1 MYQSVIGRNNIALA
15 YNGKL
20 MGRLKRYT
28 LRFQFSN
35 QSYDPTT
42 VESWLGPNG
51 QTLTWREGSTWTKVT
66 GVTENQWDWEYDEE
80 NWTHAFFYAFK
91 DSDNM
96 VQVIAGNTKG
106 ITDMASLFDG
116 CTSLTSCCWLDT
128 SIVTRMSGMFASC
141 VRMTTI
147 PLFNTSNVNTMW
159 AMFIGCTSLTTVPK
173 FDTSNVTTMQ
183 QMFSQCHALTSV
195 PKFDTS
201 NVTNMSGMF
210 ADCWA
215 LTTVPLFDTSNVT
228 TMAGMF
234 NMNLAQALP
243 EHIPELT
250 TIPLFNT
257 ENVTTMETMCYNC
270 RMLKYVP
277 LFNTGK
283 VVNMNYAFWNCR
295 NVEGGAL
302 ALYNQ
307 ASSQTT
313 PPSEHTQ
320 TFRACGYD
328 TPTGYA
334 EYVQI
339 PYDWI

>member
-1 MYQSVIGRNNIALA
+1 MSYVIGRNNIALI

-20 MGRLKRYT
+20 MGNPLPSYT
-28 LRFQFSN
+28 LRFQFSDP
-35 QSYDPTT
+35 SYDPTT

-51 QTLTWREGSTWTKVT
+51 QIWTWLYGSTWTKVQ
-66 GVTENQWDWEYDEE
+66 GVAENQWDWEYDDPD
-80 NWTHAFFYAFK
+80 WFSAFRYAFR
-91 DSDNM
+91 DSDNE

-106 ITDMASLFDG
+106 ITDMAELFEG

-128 SIVTRMSGMFASC
+128 SIVTRMSEMFVGCEGLSY
-141 VRMTTI
+141 I
-147 PLFNTSNVNTMW
+147 PTFDTHNVTSMY
-159 AMFIGCTSLTTVPK
+159 AMLMACTGITRIPS
-173 FDTSNVTTMQ
+173 FDTSKVTNMRQ
-183 QMFSQCHALTSV
+183 FCSQCHSLSDV
-195 PKFDTS
+195 PMLDTHL
-201 NVTNMSGMF
+201 VTDMSGMF

-234 NMNLAQALP
+234 NMQLAQALP
-243 EHIPELT
+243 EHIPELR

-257 ENVTTMETMCYNC
+257 QNVTTMETMCYNC

-295 NVEGGAL
+295 NVESGAL

-307 ASSQTT
+307 ASSQAT
-313 PPSEHTQ
+313 PPTSHTQ
-320 TFRACGYD
+320 TFRSCGYD
-328 TPTGYA
+328 TTTGYA
-334 EYVQI
+334 EYTQI
-339 PYDWI
+339 PSDWK

>member
-1 MYQSVIGRNNIALA
+1 MSFVIGRNNIALV

-20 MGRLKRYT
+20 MGNPLPSYT
-28 LRFQFSN
+28 LRFQFSDP
-35 QSYDPTT
+35 SYDPTR

-51 QTLTWREGSTWTKVT
+51 QTLRWREDSVWTKVA
-66 GVTENQWDWEYDEE
+66 GVSDNQWDWEYDEE
-80 NWTHAFFYAFK
+80 SWLESFFYAFR
-91 DSDNM
+91 DSDNE
-96 VQVIAGNTKG
+96 VQVIAGNTRG
-106 ITDMASLFDG
+106 VTDMALIFDG

-128 SIVTRMSGMFASC
+128 SRVTRMTGMFSGC
-141 VRMTTI
+141 EKITTI
-147 PLFNTSNVNTMW
+147 PF
-159 AMFIGCTSLTTVPK
+159 
-173 FDTSNVTTMQ
+173 FDTSNVTDMTAMLLATTSITSVPRFNTSKVTTMR
-183 QMFSQCHALTSV
+183 QMFSQCHALLSV

-201 NVTNMSGMF
+201 NVTDMSGMF
-210 ADCWA
+210 ADCWS

-228 TMAGMF
+228 AMAGMF

-243 EHIPELT
+243 EHIPQLRT
-250 TIPLFNT
+250 VPLFNT
-257 ENVTTMETMCYNC
+257 QNVTTMEMICYNC
-270 RMLKYVP
+270 RLLQYVP

-302 ALYNQ
+302 SLYNQ

-328 TPTGYA
+328 NPTGYA
-334 EYVQI
+334 EYAQI
-339 PYDWI
+339 PSDWR